1 MCFWSPA
8 TMHNTHG
15 TANFKMEKEKYK
27 FLKIINA
34 CVRLYMYMF
43 TDKLEIG
50 TNVIEIWQDF

>member
-1 MCFWSPA
+1 
-8 TMHNTHG
+8 MHNTPG